1 MKSQDGHQRFEKSLA
16 VLDRL
21 GNGTPATD
29 RLAAAME
36 EFNDFKLTGASEP
49 IRQSVESFGLQ
60 YNRLMKAAQEAAG
73 DEAASLSE
81 PEAAELVTSL
91 RATCELTRS
100 VESERILSPIRESD
114 GPFPAAELNL
124 IRRYREWFEPI
135 LLQECIA
142 DTEKLEHWNRKEM
155 GPADDDVS
163 SVGFFMLYLA
173 SEWELAEFLPVVLRG
188 LKLPGELPSDLYGD
202 AIHEQVPRLLAQF
215 IPEDLDR
222 IDAIVLDGSLNL
234 YVRWGSVTSYKY
246 LVRDKVLTLEAAVR
260 RLDHLFEATKVT
272 DDTGRPGMGHEYELS
287 AGIVEV
293 IASIGGG
300 ELSTIGDS
308 PEQWK
313 YIDDTIIYED
323 EFVSSVAPTD
333 PSGLTPGLRRL
344 PPTRIEDCVNELRN
358 GPWSWETENDSSP
371 EPRPPIPKPSLR
383 PQPSPR
389 VTQVQPQVAATTV
402 TKSDRIPR
410 NADCPCG
417 SGKKYKKCCLRT

>member
-21 GNGTPATD
+21 ADDTPATD

-36 EFNDFKLTGASEP
+36 ELDHFELTGASEALV
-49 IRQSVESFGLQ
+49 QSIESFGLQ

-81 PEAAELVTSL
+81 PEAAELVASL
-91 RATCELTRS
+91 RAACELIRS
-100 VESERILSPIRESD
+100 VESERILSPIRDLDES
-114 GPFPAAELNL
+114 FPAAELNL
-124 IRRYREWFEPI
+124 IRKYREWFEPL

-142 DTEKLEHWNRKEM
+142 DTEKLEHWNRKEK
-155 GPADDDVS
+155 GPADDAVS
-163 SVGFFMLYLA
+163 SVGFFLLYLA
-173 SEWELAEFLPVVLRG
+173 SEWELAEFMPVLLRG

-215 IPEDLDR
+215 MHDDLEG
-222 IDAIVLDGSLNL
+222 IDAIVLDGSLNI
-234 YVRWGSVTSYKY
+234 YVRWCSAASYKY
-246 LVRDKVLTLEAAVR
+246 LVRDKVLTLEAAVQ

-272 DDTGRPGMGHEYELS
+272 DETGRPGMGHPYELS
-287 AGIVEV
+287 AGIVEI
-293 IASIGGG
+293 IATIGGG

-313 YIDDTIIYED
+313 FIDGTIIHAKH
-323 EFVSSVAPTD
+323 FLNSSAATD
-333 PSGLTPGLRRL
+333 PSGLTPELRRL
-344 PPTRIEDCVNELRN
+344 PPTRIEDCVKVLRDGHWN
-358 GPWSWETENDSSP
+358 WSDEIESSQETRVD
-371 EPRPPIPKPSLR
+371 IPKPASL
-383 PQPSPR
+383 PKPSTHTSQAQPR
-389 VTQVQPQVAATTV
+389 VAATTV
-402 TKSDRIPR
+402 IQSDRIPR